1 MFLTGEYHHT
11 FDDKFRLTVPSR
23 FREEFAE
30 GIYVVRGFDRNLMV
44 LTAPAFENLYKHLMS
59 MNILDPLSRNLRR
72 YIMGKGSQVE
82 LDKSG
87 RILIPQDLR
96 TWAGLET
103 NVIIVGQGNYLEVWK
118 PELLELEDSQNET
131 FDNKRYEAL
140 NISTQ

>member
-103 NVIIVGQGNYLEVWK
+103 NVTIVGQGNYLEVWK

>member
-1 MFLTGEYHHT
+1 
-11 FDDKFRLTVPSR
+11 
-23 FREEFAE
+23 
-30 GIYVVRGFDRNLMV
+30 MV